1 MSNLAGVL
9 GYAGKRVVV
18 SGCASGIGQATAQLM
33 LDLGAEVHGLDCKS
47 NDLSLASFTVTDLAS
62 PASIENAVAQIAGRV
77 DALFNCA
84 GLAPTRLPLEVLK
97 VNFLGTRYLTERV
110 VGLMQAG
117 GAIVSTSSNGGMG
130 WQKHLPELLDLL
142 AQTTFAGGLDWL
154 AQRQAGI
161 GNAYS
166 YAKEALIVWTM
177 QQSASLI
184 KHGIRINCTS
194 PGSVQTPML
203 TEIEA
208 KVPRSAIEAVEQPIC
223 RRSSPQEQAWP
234 LAMLNSDAAAYI
246 NGADLAVDGGFAAM
260 MKLRS

>member
-97 VNFLGTRYLTERV
+97 VNFLGTRYFTNACLERWAK
-110 VGLMQAG
+110 AG

-130 WQKHLPELLDLL
+130 WQKHLPELLELL
-142 AQTTFAGGLDWL
+142 GH
-154 AQRQAGI
+154 
-161 GNAYS
+161 N
-166 YAKEALIVWTM
+166 E
-177 QQSASLI
+177 
-184 KHGIRINCTS
+184 
-194 PGSVQTPML
+194 
-203 TEIEA
+203 
-208 KVPRSAIEAVEQPIC
+208 IC
-223 RRSSPQEQAWP
+223 RRAR
-234 LAMLNSDAAAYI
+234 LAGAAPAR
-246 NGADLAVDGGFAAM
+246 DQQRL
-260 MKLRS
+260 